1 MKAIPVL
8 IADKYDISRAGLAAL
23 LDNASGVKVLQSV
36 KSASELIKQYKKE
49 PKSVCIISS
58 NIQDSNIH
66 EVMEKLR
73 EIRDEPVVIVISN
86 AADLSHL
93 NLALK
98 AGINGYLTKNVSARE
113 LASAVKSAKNGER
126 AFSKSVSKLIVG
138 KYTDFTKK
146 GSSPAKTITKRE
158 KEIMN
163 LIVDGYTS
171 AEIAEMLFISP
182 RTVETHRSNLMQKLK
197 IKNTAGL
204 VRYALEEGKM
214 I

>member
-8 IADKYDISRAGLAAL
+8 IADKYDISRAGLATL
-23 LDNASGVKVLQSV
+23 LDKASGVKVLQSV

-73 EIRDEPVVIVISN
+73 DISEEPVVIVISN
-86 AADLSHL
+86 AADLTHL
-93 NLALK
+93 NQALK
-98 AGINGYLTKNVSARE
+98 AGISGYLTKNVSSRE
-113 LASAVKSAKNGER
+113 LTSAVKSAKDGER

-138 KYTDFTKK
+138 KYADYTKK
-146 GSSPAKTITKRE
+146 GNSPAKTITKRE
-158 KEIMN
+158 KEILN

-171 AEIAEMLFISP
+171 AEIAEMLYISP

-214 I
+214 L